1 MAECRDTSLDKKR
14 GRALATLLDYSSRRE
29 IGRRESRII
38 RRFAPGPAEVGTV
51 DVPVKQLKATKGGE
65 DLDDMM
71 WPVIKLSGEL
81 ILLITLANECSG
93 LVSSSGIS
101 EYLKLVIPSSVADIL
116 RIEVGDMICL
126 RVADGKFHMQV
137 VKSHV
142 Q

>member
-1 MAECRDTSLDKKR
+1 M
-14 GRALATLLDYSSRRE
+14 
-29 IGRRESRII
+29 
-38 RRFAPGPAEVGTV
+38 
-51 DVPVKQLKATKGGE
+51 
-65 DLDDMM
+65 DDMM